1 MKTSKRYFFVSYSLV
16 TNSGDKF
23 GELCFCINENAKI
36 SLNEIKAT
44 IKRKTWS
51 TIYELGI
58 TSFYEISED
67 IAKMLFDK
75 YDIIYKEEE
84 NENS

>member
-1 MKTSKRYFFVSYSLV
+1 VTS
-16 TNSGDKF
+16 SGNMF
-23 GELCFCINENAKI
+23 GELCFCINENTNI
-36 SLNEIKAT
+36 SLKEIKAT
-44 IKRKTWS
+44 IKRRTWAS
-51 TIYELGI
+51 IYELGI

-84 NENS
+84 K